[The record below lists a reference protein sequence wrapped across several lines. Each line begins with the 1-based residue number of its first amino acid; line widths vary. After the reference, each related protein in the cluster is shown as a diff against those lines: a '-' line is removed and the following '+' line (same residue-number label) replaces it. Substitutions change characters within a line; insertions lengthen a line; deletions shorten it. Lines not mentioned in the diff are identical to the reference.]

1 MKNILSLLGFG
12 NTETVKVL
20 TAEERLELI
29 YNKANAVYSFGPE
42 QHEAKFVTGT
52 DGIDVEEI
60 SEEELGV
67 ILEANRKNT
76 LIDRLIENPEL
87 KAESEKMDVPQLV
100 CSSWGH
106 INPKGRRD
114 GGG

>member
-1 MKNILSLLGFG
+1 MKNILSLIGLGK
-12 NTETVKVL
+12 TETANVL

-29 YNKANAVYSFGPE
+29 SNKANDAYSFGPE
-42 QHEAKFVTGT
+42 QHEAEFAIGT

-60 SEEELGV
+60 SEEELEAM
-67 ILEANRKNT
+67 LKANRKNT

-87 KAESEKMDVPQLV
+87 KAESEKLDVPQLV